1 MQHCLVTLRPTL
13 MPWMDGQREG
23 DRWKAGEREIKREG
37 QREIERE
44 RTGVGRVVETDRER
58 YKDRERE

>member
-1 MQHCLVTLRPTL
+1 